1 MKLKLILAYAI
12 GILSAIFVVQNLETV
27 QVNFLLWTMQ
37 MPRALMLLIV
47 FVAGALSAWLVV
59 TLKRHERHPHE

>member
-1 MKLKLILAYAI
+1 MNLKLMLAYAI

-47 FVAGALSAWLVV
+47 FVAGAVSAWLVA
-59 TLKRHERHPHE
+59 TLKRHDRPPHE